1 MIWMCV
7 SPQNLYIEILTPGV
21 MAFGAGAF
29 GKWLGNEGEALMSGI
44 SALEKETLESS
55 LISFTMGGRCKKT
68 AICELGGGFLPD
80 TEFKRVLI
88 LDTAAFRVMKNKF
101 VFL

>member
-29 GKWLGNEGEALMSGI
+29 GKWLGNEGGALMSGI
-44 SALEKETLESS
+44 SALYNETPRECSHCFHHMRS
-55 LISFTMGGRCKKT
+55 CWEDGQ
-68 AICELGGGFLPD
+68 
-80 TEFKRVLI
+80 V
-88 LDTAAFRVMKNKF
+88 
-101 VFL
+101 